1 MKKVLLTLAFLLAV
15 LPALFA
21 QGGHSSLKVR
31 LSDNTPLRI
40 AIDGKA
46 YNDESKVVTVDN
58 IAAGRHKLK
67 VFIPAKS
74 GRGNRTL
81 VYQGDFRLEPGTSSY
96 FVVDRFNGTVRVSTE
111 QRADLDRNTRTPGN
125 NGRGYNHRK
134 DQDRYDR
141 GDDRQDRRRNALT
154 YSDMNDLKDRVDG
167 RMFNDGK
174 VQLISSVLQDRTY
187 TTAQVRT
194 MLSWL
199 SFDDSKLQLARMA
212 YANVMDKQNYWKLED
227 AFSFSSTKEHFS
239 EYLTARR

>member
-1 MKKVLLTLAFLLAV
+1 
-15 LPALFA
+15 
-21 QGGHSSLKVR
+21 
-31 LSDNTPLRI
+31 
-40 AIDGKA
+40 
-46 YNDESKVVTVDN
+46 
-58 IAAGRHKLK
+58 
-67 VFIPAKS
+67 
-74 GRGNRTL
+74 
-81 VYQGDFRLEPGTSSY
+81 
-96 FVVDRFNGTVRVSTE
+96 
-111 QRADLDRNTRTPGN
+111 
-125 NGRGYNHRK
+125 
-134 DQDRYDR
+134 
-141 GDDRQDRRRNALT
+141 
-154 YSDMNDLKDRVDG
+154 MNDLKERVDL